1 MTSLEP
7 SAVDSPTLEP
17 SEQVAIEAEVPAGRA
32 SRRVNINLALGGGI
46 LLFWVAVAVLA
57 PVIAPHDPTAQDL
70 SQRLLRPFWD
80 ARTSPDH
87 WLGTDGFGRDYLSRL
102 LYGSRISL
110 VIGFGAATIA
120 GVIGVTLGLLAGTF
134 GGRIESA
141 IMFLISVRLALPLIL
156 VALSLVSLTGK
167 SLVVV
172 VTVLGLLMWD
182 RFAVVT
188 RTAARQVARLEFI
201 GASTLMGSS
210 RAWIV
215 LRVVLPNIANSI
227 IVVATLEIAHA
238 MLLEAALSFLG
249 IGIAPPT
256 PSLGIMIA
264 DARPY
269 LFFEVW
275 MITMPGLALFS
286 LVLAVNLFGDG
297 VRDATSP
304 GAVARI

>member
-1 MTSLEP
+1 MSLSERTSLEP
-7 SAVDSPTLEP
+7 S
-17 SEQVAIEAEVPAGRA
+17 EQAAIEAPPRRA
-32 SRRVNINLALGGGI
+32 TRRLNTNLVLGGGI
-46 LLFWVAVAVLA
+46 LLSWIIVGVLA
-57 PVIAPHDPTAQDL
+57 PVITPHDPTAQDL

-80 ARTSPDH
+80 APTSPAH
-87 WLGTDGFGRDYLSRL
+87 WLGTDGFGRDTLSRL

-110 VIGFGAATIA
+110 VIGFGAAAIA
-120 GVIGVTLGLLAGTF
+120 GTIGVTLGLLAGAV
-134 GGRIESA
+134 GGRTESA

-156 VALSLVSLTGK
+156 VALSLVSLTGNT
-167 SLVVV
+167 LPVV

-188 RTAARQVARLEFI
+188 RTAARQVVAREFV

-275 MITMPGLALFS
+275 MITLPGLALFT

>member
-7 SAVDSPTLEP
+7 SALDAPTLDP
-17 SEQVAIEAEVPAGRA
+17 SEQVAIEAPARRG
-32 SRRVNINLALGGGI
+32 SRRLNINLALGGGI
-46 LLFWVAVAVLA
+46 LMFWVAVAVLA
-57 PVIAPHDPTAQDL
+57 PVIAPHDPYAQDL
-70 SQRLLRPFWD
+70 SRRLLRPFWD

-102 LYGSRISL
+102 IYGSRISL
-110 VIGFGAATIA
+110 VIGFGAAAIA
-120 GVIGVTLGLLAGTF
+120 AAIGVALGLLAGSF
-134 GGRIESA
+134 GGRTEA
-141 IMFLISVRLALPLIL
+141 VVMFLISVRLALPLIL
-156 VALSLVSLTGK
+156 VALSLVSLTGN
-167 SLVVV
+167 SLPVV

-188 RTAARQVARLEFI
+188 RTAARQVAHREFV

-210 RAWIV
+210 RPWIV

-249 IGIAPPT
+249 IGIAAPT
-256 PSLGIMIA
+256 PSLGVMIA

-275 MITMPGLALFS
+275 MITLPGLALFS